1 MLKSLLLRPPTE
13 LLIKLEPS
21 FLLSSNCTITCQ
33 VDCDNLI
40 FVTSWIG
47 LALKT
52 SLAGGIAE
60 RSLSRPSATVDV
72 LAGKELVQSKSSM
85 DTVAEGM
92 TPFLGEKSLET
103 GWKSSQARV
112 PPIVPK
118 SASASS
124 ATPVGAAEDSQDL
137 ERNVMRSKL

>member
-1 MLKSLLLRPPTE
+1 M
-13 LLIKLEPS
+13 
-21 FLLSSNCTITCQ
+21 
-33 VDCDNLI
+33 
-40 FVTSWIG
+40 
-47 LALKT
+47 KT
-52 SLAGGIAE
+52 SLAGGMAE

-72 LAGKELVQSKSSM
+72 LAGKELVQSKSSI

-124 ATPVGAAEDSQDL
+124 ATPVGAAEVSQDL
-137 ERNVMRSKL
+137 ERNVTRSKL